1 MRRNNVYTVNPILAR
16 STANINES
24 TGRSTS
30 ASNMSVSEKAVLSSV
45 QTSIQPNQLAYSF
58 VNVDGISLPADT
70 TMSILSLTY
79 EKPLN
84 VSISNNTVLF
94 KLVQDETQMFVSKA
108 QVEEWTAK
116 ASADHNHDASDIIT
130 GVIAPEV
137 LANIPMNRY

>member
-45 QTSIQPNQLAYSF
+45 QTSLTPNQLAYSY
-58 VNVDGISLPADT
+58 VSVDSIILPADT
-70 TMSILSLTY
+70 TTSTLSLTY

-84 VSISNNTVLF
+84 ISISNNTVLF
-94 KLVQDETQMFVSKA
+94 KLIQDETKSIFIPY
-108 QVEEWTAK
+108 
-116 ASADHNHDASDIIT
+116 DA
-130 GVIAPEV
+130 G
-137 LANIPMNRY
+137 N